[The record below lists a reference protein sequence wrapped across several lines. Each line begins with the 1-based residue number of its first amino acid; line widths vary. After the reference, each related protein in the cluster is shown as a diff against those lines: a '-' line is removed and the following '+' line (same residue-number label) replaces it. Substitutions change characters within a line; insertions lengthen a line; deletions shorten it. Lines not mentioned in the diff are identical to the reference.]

1 MASCSRVTFAEII
14 EEVLASDWEISSDD
28 DECVSDED
36 STEENTFPINSVGD
50 SSLPNQ
56 RTEACF
62 RGNLLQEDL
71 NHVSCATKF
80 VFILHFTMYVVDE
93 YLETFYRAAC

>member
-1 MASCSRVTFAEII
+1 MASCSRITLAVVI

-28 DECVSDED
+28 DDERVSDED

-62 RGNLLQEDL
+62 RGN
-71 NHVSCATKF
+71 T
-80 VFILHFTMYVVDE
+80 T
-93 YLETFYRAAC
+93 